1 MKSTVA
7 SCCNRDMALSANP
20 VGGDGEKLDEI
31 HDTSSKVDPS
41 LVLKTTKTGI
51 LLVPQPTDD
60 PDEPLVSY

>member
-1 MKSTVA
+1 
-7 SCCNRDMALSANP
+7 MALSANP